1 MKPPT
6 QHKRP
11 AAAPP
16 PEMLAEPDLLIAA
29 ARSADGASWLV
40 TATRT
45 GGTDSLR
52 QTVTKDSRIG
62 RGLEALFGQA
72 R

>member
-1 MKPPT
+1 
-6 QHKRP
+6 
-11 AAAPP
+11 
-16 PEMLAEPDLLIAA
+16 MLAEPDLLIAA